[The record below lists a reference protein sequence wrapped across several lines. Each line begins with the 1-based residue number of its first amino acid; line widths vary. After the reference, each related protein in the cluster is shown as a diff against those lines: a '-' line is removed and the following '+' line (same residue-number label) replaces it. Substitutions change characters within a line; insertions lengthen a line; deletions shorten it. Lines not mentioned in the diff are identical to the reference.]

1 MTGFADLFFRSSKTP
16 KEASAGYAFRNT
28 LRLCEAQSEVR
39 FFMESV
45 ISGSCFLTACFCGGE
60 LLE

>member
-28 LRLCEAQSEVR
+28 LPLCDAQSEVR
-39 FFMESV
+39 FFY
-45 ISGSCFLTACFCGGE
+45 GKRNFRKLFFYGLFLRR
-60 LLE
+60 

>member
-28 LRLCEAQSEVR
+28 LWLCEAFVHGKNHQN
-39 FFMESV
+39 
-45 ISGSCFLTACFCGGE
+45 IQN
-60 LLE
+60 

>member
-16 KEASAGYAFRNT
+16 KEASVGYAFRNT

-39 FFMESV
+39 F
-45 ISGSCFLTACFCGGE
+45 LWKA
-60 LLE
+60 

>member
-28 LRLCEAQSEVR
+28 LPLCDAQSEVR

-45 ISGSCFLTACFCGGE
+45 ISGSCFFYGLF
-60 LLE
+60 L

>member
-28 LRLCEAQSEVR
+28 AERLLALRGICPWQKSSKHSELN
-39 FFMESV
+39 
-45 ISGSCFLTACFCGGE
+45 GSF
-60 LLE
+60 

>member
-28 LRLCEAQSEVR
+28 LRLCEAQSEVH
-39 FFMESV
+39 
-45 ISGSCFLTACFCGGE
+45 FLWKA
-60 LLE
+60 